1 MDPLVPEL
9 RLPAALDT
17 AAAPSLVQELTALR
31 GGALALNA
39 GDVTRVGGL
48 CLQAL
53 LSAKATWAAD
63 GQPFEIKNL
72 SPAMRENLALC
83 GAELLGTNQYD

>member
-1 MDPLVPEL
+1 MERLTPEL
-9 RLPAALDT
+9 RLPAVLDA
-17 AAAPSLVQELTALR
+17 AAAPALVQELVALR
-31 GGALALNA
+31 GGALALEA
-39 GDVTRVGGL
+39 AEVTRIGGL

-72 SPAMRENLALC
+72 SPEMTETLALC
-83 GAELLGTNQYD
+83 GADSLGKAH

>member
-1 MDPLVPEL
+1 MDRLVPEF
-9 RLPAALDT
+9 RLPAVLDT
-17 AAAPSLVQELTALR
+17 AAAPSLVQELTSLR
-31 GGALALNA
+31 GALALEA
-39 GDVTRVGGL
+39 ADVRRVGGL

-83 GAELLGTNQYD
+83 GADVLGTS

>member
-1 MDPLVPEL
+1 MERLVPEL
-9 RLPAALDT
+9 RLPAVLDT

-31 GGALALNA
+31 GGALALEA
-39 GDVTRVGGL
+39 ADVTRMGGL

-72 SPAMRENLALC
+72 TPAMQEILALC
-83 GAELLGTNQYD
+83 GTESLGPN